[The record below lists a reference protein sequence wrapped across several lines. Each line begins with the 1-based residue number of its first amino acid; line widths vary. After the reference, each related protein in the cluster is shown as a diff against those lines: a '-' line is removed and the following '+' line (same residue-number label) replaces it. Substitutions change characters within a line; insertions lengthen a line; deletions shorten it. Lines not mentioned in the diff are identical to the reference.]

1 MLLLQQIKSELL
13 SQWNQ
18 TELAISDH
26 IHIGAR
32 TETVETRD
40 LPSIRLI
47 DQSDDKLPEGNGE
60 VRIGTHT
67 ILLEGYA
74 RTDSDIESLYT
85 EVDRIISSKS
95 IAGGVWTIL
104 NKVYEDQIRS
114 WRVAITMVQQIF
126 ELNF

>member
-13 SQWNQ
+13 TQWNQ
-18 TELAISDH
+18 TKLAISDH
-26 IHIGAR
+26 IYIGAR
-32 TETVETRD
+32 TEAVESRD
-40 LPSIRLI
+40 LPLIRLI
-47 DQSDDKLPEGNGE
+47 DQSDDKTPEGNGQ

-74 RTDSDIESLYT
+74 KTDADIEALFE
-85 EVDRIISSKS
+85 EVDRIVSEKS
-95 IAGGVWTIL
+95 IAGGVWMIM